1 MKLKDGHYISSN
13 LYLKVKPTTMKKIL
27 NRIEK
32 LIYRRTS
39 FQYEEINFVDLDF
52 LRTQIIANKAISQKF
67 LNSNE
72 KDLYRFYL
80 SLGIDS
86 PISPHPLF
94 DPKFYLIG
102 LTIDENQLN
111 KIKTNYR
118 TLFNHFLNYGYKND
132 IDPHLY
138 FSFKYVYENYEVE
151 KKSNF
156 WTRYITDIR
165 YFSMNVSKN
174 FENEF
179 YLNNN
184 LDVKNANLNPLVHYL
199 KHGNS
204 EGRSSKKSI
213 RFISDNYVDVYNNTR
228 VSTKLVR
235 SSELEPLK
243 NKRDI
248 VYLLTKKQKFN
259 AKEDTYIVSEDG
271 SNFLYPYQEKIEI
284 RNRLNSN
291 TKIEIDFGKMS
302 KEFIKSKIKQI
313 YKKESCDYLEIR
325 FSSIKKGKELELDP
339 EVVAWIDFLVI
350 KFCSEAR
357 PVFINGTSNFIRQ
370 SKIPELILKN
380 IVAKSIDNFK
390 ANNFYLYKYGH
401 ELRKL
406 YLSECT
412 GVLIFDKKINDS
424 VARLKITK
432 LKLPTVSIVTC
443 TNRPQ
448 NLAKHTLKQVTQQKY
463 PKLEWTIV
471 VQGDLS
477 TKDKHI
483 IEKSCSNLNI
493 IVNFINIDEKAKLGS
508 MLNVAVSASNG
519 EYIAKFDDDDFYL
532 ANYLNNSINESLA
545 LGADMVGKWMEFTY
559 YENDNRVYFDAGP
572 TLNYVET
579 EHISG
584 STLVF
589 KRSLFFENFRFY
601 EITNGED
608 VYFRN
613 LLLNSGKKVYRIN
626 GFDHIVFRGSN
637 IKNHT
642 WQITDRYLM
651 NETYL
656 RNNEFEMVLDIAEAE
671 KVIGLN

>member
-1 MKLKDGHYISSN
+1 
-13 LYLKVKPTTMKKIL
+13 MKKIL
-27 NRIEK
+27 RRVEK
-32 LIYRRTS
+32 LITRWNS
-39 FQYEEINFVDLDF
+39 FQYEEIDF
-52 LRTQIIANKAISQKF
+52 IDFDYLRSQIVENKSVSKRY
-67 LNSNE
+67 LMSNE
-72 KDLYRFYL
+72 KDLYGFYL
-80 SLGIDS
+80 SLSIDS
-86 PISPHPLF
+86 LISPHPLF
-94 DPKFYLIG
+94 DPKFYLKKLNIDKKQ
-102 LTIDENQLN
+102 LTI
-111 KIKTNYR
+111 IKSEYK
-118 TLFNHFLNYGYKND
+118 TLFNHFLNYGYKNN

-138 FSFKYVYENYEVE
+138 FSFKYVYENYKLE

-174 FENEF
+174 FENDF

-184 LDVKNANLNPLVHYL
+184 LDVKNARLNPLVHYL

-204 EGRSSKKSI
+204 EGRAGKKSI
-213 RFISDNYVDVYNNTR
+213 KFVSDNYLDVYNNNR
-228 VSTKLVR
+228 VSTKLIK

-243 NKRDI
+243 NERDI
-248 VYLLTKKQKFN
+248 VYSLTKKQKFSP
-259 AKEDTYIVSEDG
+259 KEDIYIVSEDG
-271 SNFLYPYQEKIEI
+271 SNFLFPYQENIEI
-284 RNRLNSN
+284 RNRLNSI

-302 KEFIKSKIKQI
+302 KEFVKSKIKQI
-313 YKKESCDYLEIR
+313 YKNDLTCDYLEIR
-325 FSSIKKGKELELDP
+325 FSSIKKEKKLELDP

-357 PVFINGTSNFIRQ
+357 PVFIKGTSNFIRQ
-370 SKIPELILKN
+370 TKIPELILKN
-380 IVAKSIDNFK
+380 IVARSYDSFEI
-390 ANNFYLYKYGH
+390 NNFNIYKYGH

-412 GVLIFDKKINDS
+412 GVLVFDNKINES
-424 VARLKITK
+424 AARLKIAK

-443 TNRPQ
+443 TNRPH
-448 NLAKHTLKQVTQQKY
+448 NLANHTLKQVTQQKY
-463 PKLEWTIV
+463 SNLEWIIV
-471 VQGDLS
+471 LQGALP
-477 TKDKHI
+477 TKDKHF
-483 IEKSCSNLNI
+483 IEKSCSDLNI
-493 IVNFINIDEKAKLGS
+493 VVNFINIDEKAKLGS
-508 MLNVAVSASNG
+508 MLNVGVVASSG

-532 ANYLNNSINESLA
+532 ANYLKNSINESLA

-559 YENDNRVYFDAGP
+559 YENYNRVYFDAGP

-601 EITNGED
+601 EITHGED

-613 LLLNSGKKVYRIN
+613 LLVNSGKKVYRIN

-637 IKNHT
+637 TKNHT

-656 RNNEFEMVLDIAEAE
+656 RNNEFEMVLEIAEAE
-671 KVIGLN
+671 KVLGLN

>member
-1 MKLKDGHYISSN
+1 
-13 LYLKVKPTTMKKIL
+13 MKKIS
-27 NRIEK
+27 NRI
-32 LIYRRTS
+32 INRISRRKS
-39 FQYEEINFVDLDF
+39 FQYKEIDFIDFDF
-52 LRTQIIANKAISQKF
+52 LRTQIVENKTISQRYLK
-67 LNSNE
+67 SNE
-72 KDLYRFYL
+72 KDLYGFYL
-80 SLGIDS
+80 SLSIDS

-94 DPKFYLIG
+94 NSKFYLKE
-102 LTIDENQLN
+102 LNIDKKQFDLIKN
-111 KIKTNYR
+111 KYQ
-118 TLFNHFLNYGYKND
+118 TLFNHFLNYGYKHD

-156 WTRYITDIR
+156 WTKYITDIR

-174 FENEF
+174 FENDF
-179 YLNNN
+179 YFNNN
-184 LDVKNANLNPLVHYL
+184 PDVKNARLNPLVHYL

-213 RFISDNYVDVYNNTR
+213 KILSDNYVDVYNNTR
-228 VSTKLVR
+228 VSTKLIR

-248 VYLLTKKQKFN
+248 VYSLTKKQKFN
-259 AKEDTYIVSEDG
+259 PKEDTYIVSEDG
-271 SNFLYPYQEKIEI
+271 SNFLYPYQENIKI

-291 TKIEIDFGKMS
+291 TKIEIDVGKMS

-313 YKKESCDYLEIR
+313 HNRDLTCDYLEIR
-325 FSSIKKGKELELDP
+325 FSSTKKGKELEIDP

-357 PVFINGTSNFIRQ
+357 PIFINGNSNFFRQ
-370 SKIPELILKN
+370 SKSPELILKN
-380 IVAKSIDNFK
+380 IIAKSNINVK
-390 ANNFYLYKYGH
+390 INNFNIYKYGH

-412 GVLIFDKKINDS
+412 GVLVFDKKITES

-448 NLAKHTLKQVTQQKY
+448 NLTKHTLKQVTQQKY
-463 PKLEWTIV
+463 PNLEWTIV
-471 VQGDLS
+471 IQGDLS

-493 IVNFINIDEKAKLGS
+493 VVNFINIDEKAKLGS
-508 MLNVAVSASNG
+508 MLNVAVAASSG

-532 ANYLNNSINESLA
+532 ANYLKNSINESLA

-559 YENDNRVYFDAGP
+559 YENYNRVYFDAGP

-613 LLLNSGKKVYRIN
+613 LLVNSGKKVYRIN

-637 IKNHT
+637 VKNHT

-671 KVIGLN
+671 KVLGLN

>member
-1 MKLKDGHYISSN
+1 
-13 LYLKVKPTTMKKIL
+13 MKKIL
-27 NRIEK
+27 NRIVK
-32 LIYRRTS
+32 RISKQKS
-39 FQYEEINFVDLDF
+39 FKYEEINFIDFDF
-52 LRTQIIANKAISQKF
+52 LRSQIVENKTISQRY
-67 LNSNE
+67 LNSNK
-72 KDLYRFYL
+72 KDLYEFYL
-80 SLGIDS
+80 SLSIDS

-94 DPKFYLIG
+94 DSKFYLKE
-102 LTIDENQLN
+102 LMIDKKQFDL
-111 KIKTNYR
+111 IKTKYS
-118 TLFNHFLNYGYKND
+118 TLFNHFLNYGYKHDTN
-132 IDPHLY
+132 PHLY
-138 FSFKYVYENYEVE
+138 FNFKYVYENNEVE
-151 KKSNF
+151 RKSNF
-156 WTRYITDIR
+156 WTKYVTDIR
-165 YFSMNVSKN
+165 YFSTNVSKN
-174 FENEF
+174 FENDF

-184 LDVKNANLNPLVHYL
+184 PDVKRASLNPLVHYL
-199 KHGNS
+199 KHGKG
-204 EGRSSKKSI
+204 EGRASKKTI
-213 RFISDNYVDVYNNTR
+213 QFLSDNYVDVFNNNR
-228 VSTKLVR
+228 VSTKLIK

-243 NKRDI
+243 NNRDI
-248 VYLLTKKQKFN
+248 VYALAKKQKFN
-259 AKEDTYIVSEDG
+259 PREDTYIVSEEG
-271 SNFLYPYQEKIEI
+271 SNFLYPYQENIEI

-291 TKIEIDFGKMS
+291 TKIEIDVGKMS
-302 KEFIKSKIKQI
+302 KEFIKLKIKAI
-313 YKKESCDYLEIR
+313 YKKDLSCDYLEIK
-325 FSSIKKGKELELDP
+325 FSSMKRGKELEVDP

-350 KFCSEAR
+350 KSCSEAR
-357 PVFINGTSNFIRQ
+357 PVFLKGTSNFLRK
-370 SKIPELILKN
+370 SKVPELISKY

-390 ANNFYLYKYGH
+390 INNFNLYKYGH

-412 GVLIFDKKINDS
+412 GVLVFDKKINES
-424 VARLKITK
+424 AARLKIAK

-448 NLAKHTLKQVTQQKY
+448 NLTKHTLKQVTQQKY
-463 PKLEWTIV
+463 PKFEWTIV
-471 VQGDLS
+471 VQGVLP

-493 IVNFINIDEKAKLGS
+493 VVNFINIDEKAKLGS
-508 MLNVAVSASNG
+508 MLNLGVGASSG

-532 ANYLNNSINESLA
+532 ENYIKNSINESLA

-559 YENDNRVYFDAGP
+559 YENNNRVYFDAGP

-601 EITNGED
+601 EITHGED

-613 LLLNSGKKVYRIN
+613 LLVNSGKKVYRIN

-637 IKNHT
+637 VKNHT

-671 KVIGLN
+671 KVLGLN

>member
-1 MKLKDGHYISSN
+1 
-13 LYLKVKPTTMKKIL
+13 MKKIL
-27 NRIEK
+27 SRIEK
-32 LIYRRTS
+32 RISRWKS
-39 FQYEEINFVDLDF
+39 FQYEEIDFIDFDF
-52 LRTQIIANKAISQKF
+52 LRSQIVENKTISQRYLK
-67 LNSNE
+67 SNE
-72 KDLYRFYL
+72 KDLYGFYL
-80 SLGIDS
+80 SLNIDS

-94 DPKFYLIG
+94 DSKFYLKE
-102 LTIDENQLN
+102 LNIDKKQFDLIKN
-111 KIKTNYR
+111 KYQ
-118 TLFNHFLNYGYKND
+118 TLFNHFLNYGYKHD
-132 IDPHLY
+132 IDPHTY
-138 FSFKYVYENYEVE
+138 FSFKYLYENYEVE

-156 WTRYITDIR
+156 WTKYITDIR

-174 FENEF
+174 FENDF

-184 LDVKNANLNPLVHYL
+184 LDVKNARLNPLVHYL

-213 RFISDNYVDVYNNTR
+213 KFLSDNYVDVYNNTR
-228 VSTKLVR
+228 VSTKVIR

-248 VYLLTKKQKFN
+248 VYSLTKEQKFN
-259 AKEDTYIVSEDG
+259 PKEDTYIVSEDG
-271 SNFLYPYQEKIEI
+271 SNFLFPYQENIEI

-302 KEFIKSKIKQI
+302 KEFVKSKIKQI
-313 YKKESCDYLEIR
+313 YNKDLTCDYLEIR
-325 FSSIKKGKELELDP
+325 FSSIKKGQKLELNP

-357 PVFINGTSNFIRQ
+357 PVFIKGTSNFISQ
-370 SKIPELILKN
+370 TKIPELILKN
-380 IVAKSIDNFK
+380 IMARSIDGFSINSF
-390 ANNFYLYKYGH
+390 NIYKYGH

-412 GVLIFDKKINDS
+412 GVLVFDKKINES
-424 VARLKITK
+424 VSRLKIAK
-432 LKLPTVSIVTC
+432 LKLPAVSIVTC

-448 NLAKHTLKQVTQQKY
+448 NLMKHTLKQVTQQAY
-463 PKLEWTIV
+463 PNLEWTIV
-471 VQGDLS
+471 SQGALP
-477 TKDKHI
+477 TKEKHF
-483 IEKSCSNLNI
+483 IEKSCSDLNI

-508 MLNVAVSASNG
+508 MLNTGVGASSG

-532 ANYLNNSINESLA
+532 ANYLKNSINESLA

-559 YENDNRVYFDAGP
+559 YENNNRVYFDAGP

-601 EITNGED
+601 EITHGED

-613 LLLNSGKKVYRIN
+613 LLVNSGKKVYRIN

-637 IKNHT
+637 INNHT

-671 KVIGLN
+671 KVLGLN